1 MIKGRGPSSFL
12 KKRERECP
20 LASPRDMSRLHII
33 DLLQRA
39 HFPEASDFPT
49 QYSKEVLASFSEA
62 ITVSRL
68 QLVK

>member
-1 MIKGRGPSSFL
+1 M
-12 KKRERECP
+12 CP
-20 LASPRDMSRLHII
+20 LASPRGMSRLHII
-33 DLLQRA
+33 DLLQCA

-62 ITVSRL
+62 IIVSRL